1 MNEKT
6 VTVPRFFQPDL
17 WDLPGIESWLAA
29 MAAKGLHYRYKG
41 NTFVWFTKGPPKAVR
56 YRLDAVSP
64 LSPTPD
70 VERREE
76 AAELGWRYEDEL
88 DDFSVYVCED
98 PAAPELH
105 TDPVT
110 QSYTLD
116 KIARKMRWEL
126 VLLVGSVLFVVA
138 VVYYGIRTGTFSVLN
153 LTDRSSVIFLIP
165 AALLQLALL
174 PFSLQRCT
182 RLLSLRRSLK
192 AGLPMEHRAD
202 YRRQAQLS
210 VLYSVSI
217 FLFFG
222 LYLCTSLWELYSPP
236 SWSITEE
243 TPSPI
248 AYSLSDLESA
258 PTFRPSHYEGPY
270 GDKDYDN
277 FVSCSWSL
285 LIPTQYE
292 ITRRGEIPGR
302 TRPDGGDYEPQ
313 LVMHYYQPIAA
324 FLAAPLFD
332 DLLKEEG
339 EGRTRTE
346 LTYSGLDEALLL
358 TIPEGT
364 FTMLLLRTDHQ
375 VLWVE
380 YWGTADLA
388 ADLPQLTAALENM
401 E

>member
-6 VTVPRFFQPDL
+6 VTVPRFFLPDL

-98 PAAPELH
+98 PTAPELH

-126 VLLVGSVLFVVA
+126 ALLVGSVLFLLA
-138 VVYYGIRTGTFSVLN
+138 VIYYGVRTDTFSVLA
-153 LTDRSSVIFLIP
+153 LTERSAVVLFLP
-165 AALLQLALL
+165 AFFLQLALL
-174 PFSLQRCT
+174 PFYLRRCL
-182 RLLSLRRSLK
+182 RLLALRRRLK

-202 YRRQAQLS
+202 YRRKAQLS
-210 VLYSVSI
+210 AVCSILI

-222 LYLCTSLWELYSPP
+222 LYLCAGLWEFFSPP
-236 SWSITEE
+236 SRSITAEA
-243 TPSPI
+243 PSPI
-248 AYSLSDLESA
+248 AYSLAELESDPA
-258 PTFRPSHYEGPY
+258 FRPTHFEGY
-270 GDKDYDN
+270 SGDYDN
-277 FVSCSWSL
+277 FVDVSRSL
-285 LIPTQYE
+285 LFPTQYQ
-292 ITRRGEIPGR
+292 ITCRGEIPGR

-313 LVMHYYQPIAA
+313 LVMHYYQPIAP
-324 FLAAPLFD
+324 FLAKPLFN
-332 DLLKEEG
+332 DLLKAEG
-339 EGRTRTE
+339 DGRVWTE
-346 LTYSGLDEALLL
+346 LTCPGADEVLLL
-358 TIPEGT
+358 TIPEET
-364 FTMLLLRTDHQ
+364 FTMLLLRTDRQ
-375 VLWVE
+375 VLRVE

-388 ADLPQLTAALENM
+388 AALPELTMALANM
-401 E
+401 K